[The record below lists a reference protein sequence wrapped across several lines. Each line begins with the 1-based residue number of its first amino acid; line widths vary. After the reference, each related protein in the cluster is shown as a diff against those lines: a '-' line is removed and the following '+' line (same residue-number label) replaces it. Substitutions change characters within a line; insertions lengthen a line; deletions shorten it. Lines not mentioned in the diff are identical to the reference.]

1 MGDRYRVEGSVQF
14 FSGMM
19 VTNLSVRVFGV
30 VVCISTGTSMGED
43 DMDAV
48 LSAGWLSVLCVG
60 ALCVGTL
67 CSDT

>member
-1 MGDRYRVEGSVQF
+1 MGDCYRVEGSVQF
-14 FSGMM
+14 FSGIM
-19 VTNLSVRVFGV
+19 VTNLSVPVFGV